1 MEWIIKQKEFER
13 IFGEDMVQQNR
24 FISSSKDVNVAL
36 DFAIRNQSLMK
47 KNEIQV
53 VFEITSKN
61 GRNISDISK
70 LEIMFT
76 SNTSFRSEKTETT
89 DNDVW
94 GKLTEL

>member
-1 MEWIIKQKEFER
+1 VEWIIKQKEFER
-13 IFGEDMVQQNR
+13 IFGGDMVQQNR

-76 SNTSFRSEKTETT
+76 SNTSFRIEKTETT

>member
-1 MEWIIKQKEFER
+1 
-13 IFGEDMVQQNR
+13 MVQQNR

-36 DFAIRNQSLMK
+36 DFAIRNQSRMK

>member
-1 MEWIIKQKEFER
+1 
-13 IFGEDMVQQNR
+13 
-24 FISSSKDVNVAL
+24 
-36 DFAIRNQSLMK
+36 MK

-89 DNDVW
+89 DNDV
-94 GKLTEL
+94 

>member
-1 MEWIIKQKEFER
+1 MIIKQKEFER
-13 IFGEDMVQQNR
+13 IFGGDMVQQNR

-76 SNTSFRSEKTETT
+76 SNTSFRIEKTETT
-89 DNDVW
+89 DNDV
-94 GKLTEL
+94 

>member
-1 MEWIIKQKEFER
+1 MIIKQKEFER
-13 IFGEDMVQQNR
+13 IFGRDMVQQNR

-89 DNDVW
+89 DNDV
-94 GKLTEL
+94 

>member
-1 MEWIIKQKEFER
+1 
-13 IFGEDMVQQNR
+13 
-24 FISSSKDVNVAL
+24 
-36 DFAIRNQSLMK
+36 MK

-76 SNTSFRSEKTETT
+76 SNTSFRIEKTETT
-89 DNDVW
+89 DNDV
-94 GKLTEL
+94 